1 MIKNKKIRPIP
12 KCKNENEERNFWD
25 THDATEYF
33 DLNKQ
38 VKLDLSSLKPST
50 RPVTIRLPESLIYS
64 LKILANK
71 RDIPY
76 QSLTKMFLADRVK
89 QEFKS

>member
-12 KCKNENEERNFWD
+12 KFKNENEERNFWD